1 MRIIMKAPSL
11 RPDRRS
17 RVINSIPRTRDVEL
31 ELRALSHRVRVLVEL
46 LDLCR
51 LVDGTPGCRIVR
63 PRSAAD

>member
-1 MRIIMKAPSL
+1 VKSPSL

-17 RVINSIPRTRDVEL
+17 RVINTIPRTKDVEI
-31 ELRALSHRVRVLVEL
+31 ELRALSHRVRVLLEL

-63 PRSAAD
+63 PRPAAE